1 MARLDFRILGPLEVV
16 RMPGETPLDLGARK
30 QRAVLAL
37 LLLEPG
43 RVVSL
48 DRIIHGLWG
57 DEAPVSATGTL
68 QAYISQLR
76 RVLEPDRPPRTPPM
90 LLVTREPGYLL
101 AVHGDQ
107 VDAVRFTTGVETARA
122 HLAAGAFAEAEHAVT
137 AALGEWRGAPLAD
150 FADEEFATAVAA
162 QLGEHHDAAVEDLV
176 EILLSAGR
184 NAEAT
189 TAAQHLL
196 DRQPFRERAWGQLM
210 LALYRSGRQ
219 ADALA
224 AFRRARS
231 VLDSELGLPPG
242 PQLQALETAILRH
255 DSALDHA
262 PPVRAATAVAEPRRP
277 GGGPAVAGGFG
288 AHLRALREQRALT
301 QEELAERAGLTVNAI
316 GALERGVRRRPYPH
330 TVRALADALGLDDGE
345 RAALAAAVPSQA
357 RAAPVPTLDE
367 PAERSP
373 LIGRVADVAAVAALL
388 TSRRVVTLT
397 GPGGVGKTRLALA
410 VAAQVAQAFPH
421 GHVIVELAALRDP
434 GQVLESV
441 ARRLGIAEQR
451 QPGGSVRNVL
461 TVLTEFLAGRR
472 LLLVLDNLEHLLG
485 CAVDVAD
492 LVARCPDLVVLATS
506 RSPLRIRAEHE
517 VVVEPLEVPDA
528 WALDDP
534 DSVERSPAVAM
545 FLDRAAAMG
554 APVALTRENAATIAA
569 ICWRLDGLPLAIELV
584 AARSRLLEPA
594 ALLERLDYALSAGA
608 IRDLP
613 DRQQSVQD
621 TVDWSYELLD
631 EAQRRLFTRLA
642 AFSGTFSLE
651 AAEAVGGPEHSAM
664 ADLATLVEQSLV
676 VRVPAGQNGQ
686 TGQTGPAGQTRFR
699 MLGPIHR
706 YAQRRLAGAPDAE
719 LVADRHAEHFRTAA
733 SRGRPGL
740 DGAELARR
748 LDALEEDHANLNAAV
763 ERLLAAGRDTA
774 AVTMIWDLILYLA
787 LRGHAAEGLGWL
799 DRARTAA
806 LPAGPRCHALGAA
819 GTLAYVLGDLP
830 RAREDAMAAFELART
845 LADTQLLTETAAIA
859 GLAAV
864 FVGDVPAAARVV
876 AAAPADG
883 GGWAAALLLGVRA
896 QIAILSG
903 DPATAV
909 RWLGAADATA
919 RDSGNPFA
927 VATILNMRATVTEM
941 AGDDRG
947 TARLLAES
955 VTVAVHARIRWPLAY
970 ALPALAGVAAR
981 TGDAPTAA
989 RLFGAA
995 ASLTGAPLEAAPAD
1009 GSPPGS
1015 PDGSAAGRVPAS
1027 RRMAAGD
1034 LAAVRDRLGEPAFRA
1049 AFDDGRLL
1057 GFDQLAGL
1065 AERLSRSAAE

>member
-16 RMPGETPLDLGARK
+16 RTPGEIPLDLGARK

-43 RVVSL
+43 RVVSF
-48 DRIIHGLWG
+48 DRIIHGLWA
-57 DEAPVSATGTL
+57 DEAPSSATGTL

-76 RVLEPDRPPRTPPM
+76 RVLEPDRPPRTPAR

-122 HLAAGAFAEAEHAVT
+122 HLAAGAFAEAEHALT

-162 QLGEHHDAAVEDLV
+162 QLGERHDAAVEDLV
-176 EILLSAGR
+176 EVLLTTGR
-184 NAEAT
+184 NAEASA
-189 TAAQHLL
+189 AAQNLL
-196 DRQPFRERAWGQLM
+196 DRHPFRERSWGQLM

-231 VLDSELGLPPG
+231 VLDAELGLPPG
-242 PQLQALETAILRH
+242 PHLQALETAILRH
-255 DSALDHA
+255 DPALDHA
-262 PPVRAATAVAEPRRP
+262 PPVLAATRVAEPGRSA
-277 GGGPAVAGGFG
+277 GGPAVAGAFG
-288 AHLRALREQRALT
+288 AHLRTLREQRALT

-330 TVRALADALGLDDGE
+330 TVRALADALGLDDGG
-345 RAALAAAVPSQA
+345 RAALAAAVPGQA
-357 RAAPVPTLDE
+357 RAASGAPQPALDE
-367 PAERSP
+367 PVERSP
-373 LIGRVADVAAVAALL
+373 LIGRAADVAAVAALL

-421 GHVIVELAALRDP
+421 GHVVVELAALRDP
-434 GQVLESV
+434 RQVLDSV
-441 ARRLGIAEQR
+441 ARQLGIAEQR
-451 QPGGSVRNVL
+451 PQGTSVR
-461 TVLTEFLAGRR
+461 TVITEFLAGRR

-528 WALDDP
+528 WAVDDP
-534 DSVERSPAVAM
+534 DGVRRSPAAAM

-554 APVALTRENAATIAA
+554 APVSLTRENAATIAA

-613 DRQQSVQD
+613 DRQQSVQA

-631 EAQRRLFTRLA
+631 GAQRRLFARLA

-651 AAEAVGGPEHSAM
+651 AAEAVGGAEHSAM

-676 VRVPAGQNGQ
+676 VRVPAG
-686 TGQTGPAGQTRFR
+686 TAGPAGQTRFR

-706 YAQRRLAGAPDAE
+706 YARRRLAGAPDAE

-733 SRGRPGL
+733 SRSRPGL
-740 DGAELARR
+740 DGADLARR
-748 LDALEEDHANLNAAV
+748 LDALEEDHANLSAAV
-763 ERLLAAGRDTA
+763 ERLLADGGNTA
-774 AVTMIWDLILYLA
+774 AAATMIWDLILYLT

-806 LPAGPRCHALGAA
+806 LPDGPRCHALGAA
-819 GTLAYVLGDLP
+819 GVLAYALGELP
-830 RAREDAMAAFELART
+830 RAREDATAAFELART
-845 LADTQLLTETAAIA
+845 LADTQLITETAAIA
-859 GLAAV
+859 ALTAV
-864 FVGDVPAAARVV
+864 FVGDVPAAEQVV
-876 AAAPADG
+876 GAVPAG
-883 GGWAAALLLGVRA
+883 GSGWAAAVLLGVRA

-903 DPATAV
+903 DLATAV
-909 RWLGAADATA
+909 RWLGAAEETA
-919 RDSGNPFA
+919 PRRRQPVRG
-927 VATILNMRATVTEM
+927 
-941 AGDDRG
+941 GDDPQ
-947 TARLLAES
+947 
-955 VTVAVHARIRWPLAY
+955 HARHRDRDGRRRPRHRPAAGRVRDGRRPRADPVAARVRPAGPRRGRRPDGRCPDRRTAVRRRGQPVRRAPGGGACGRWAGRTG
-970 ALPALAGVAAR
+970 AGVAADGRRRPGRR
-981 TGDAPTAA
+981 T
-989 RLFGAA
+989 R
-995 ASLTGAPLEAAPAD
+995 S
-1009 GSPPGS
+1009 
-1015 PDGSAAGRVPAS
+1015 AGRA
-1027 RRMAAGD
+1027 D
-1034 LAAVRDRLGEPAFRA
+1034 LP
-1049 AFDDGRLL
+1049 GRLRRRPPARPRP
-1057 GFDQLAGL
+1057 DRRAGRT
-1065 AERLSRSAAE
+1065 AQPVRSRVM

>member
-16 RMPGETPLDLGARK
+16 QMPGEIPLDLGARK

-48 DRIIHGLWG
+48 DRIIHGLWA
-57 DEAPVSATGTL
+57 DEAPSSATGTL

-150 FADEEFATAVAA
+150 FADEEFATAVTA

-189 TAAQHLL
+189 TAAQNLL

-262 PPVRAATAVAEPRRP
+262 PPARAATSVAEPGRSA
-277 GGGPAVAGGFG
+277 GGPAVAGGFG

-357 RAAPVPTLDE
+357 RAASAAPVLTLDE
-367 PAERSP
+367 PVARSP

-441 ARRLGIAEQR
+441 ARQLGIAEQR
-451 QPGGSVRNVL
+451 QPGVSVR

-534 DSVERSPAVAM
+534 DGVERSPAVAM

-554 APVALTRENAATIAA
+554 APVSLTRENAATIAA

-631 EAQRRLFTRLA
+631 GAQRRLFTRLA

-651 AAEAVGGPEHSAM
+651 AAEAVGGHEDSAM
-664 ADLATLVEQSLV
+664 TDLATLVEQSLV
-676 VRVPAGQNGQ
+676 VRVPASLAS
-686 TGQTGPAGQTRFR
+686 PAGQTRFR

-719 LVADRHAEHFRTAA
+719 LVADRHAEHFRTVA
-733 SRGRPGL
+733 SRSRPDL
-740 DGAELARR
+740 DGADLARR

-763 ERLLAAGRDTA
+763 ERLIATGRDTTA
-774 AVTMIWDLILYLA
+774 ATMIWDLILYLT

-806 LPAGPRCHALGAA
+806 LPARPRCHALGAA
-819 GTLAYVLGDLP
+819 GVLAYVLGELP
-830 RAREDAMAAFELART
+830 RAREDAVAAFELART
-845 LADTQLLTETAAIA
+845 LGDTQLLTETAAIA

-864 FVGDVPAAARVV
+864 FVGDVPGAARVV

-909 RWLGAADATA
+909 RWLTAAEATA
-919 RDSGNPFA
+919 RAGGNPFA

-995 ASLTGAPLEAAPAD
+995 ASLTGAPLEA
-1009 GSPPGS
+1009 
-1015 PDGSAAGRVPAS
+1015 
-1027 RRMAAGD
+1027 
-1034 LAAVRDRLGEPAFRA
+1034 
-1049 AFDDGRLL
+1049 
-1057 GFDQLAGL
+1057 
-1065 AERLSRSAAE
+1065 